1 MESDKEVNGVHK
13 LSNSNTQHEATNQKQ
28 VSIENSALPS
38 IQPAYHLSTTNF
50 EFMAK
55 DISQLDDEER
65 LEQKLAFYFQPYSSN
80 GYDFKEFMKFDAD
93 ENCNIQFIKI
103 SKICFLIISTF
114 LRSLI
119 TITVVNSINKI

>member
-1 MESDKEVNGVHK
+1 MESDKEAKGILK
-13 LSNSNTQHEATNQKQ
+13 LSNSNIQPEAASQKQ
-28 VSIENSALPS
+28 VSIDTSALPS

-80 GYDFKEFMKFDAD
+80 GYEFREFMKFDAG
-93 ENCNIQFIKI
+93 ENCNSNLLKFQKI
-103 SKICFLIISTF
+103 IFL
-114 LRSLI
+114 L
-119 TITVVNSINKI
+119 